1 MSCSDRSSC
10 AAAGRIAA
18 FQRLRVEDD
27 AAAVIAR
34 IVDDLT
40 RADMSM
46 DLAVFPECHLLGH
59 SYDPATIAAR
69 AIDVED
75 DRWRAILAPLAPVAT
90 TVILGS
96 FERRADGVT
105 NSAFVIERGRVVSRY
120 AKRNPNEPGVV
131 AGRASPVFER
141 DGVRYGINICNGANH
156 PDAARSLAD
165 QGARM
170 ICYLLD
176 NMPPPDT
183 TARWRS
189 RSVENLRARAVQTG
203 CWIVSADVTGSCGA
217 RLSHGCTMIVRP
229 DGTIAARVAEGV
241 EGVAIY
247 DVPRPGL
254 PFARD
259 R

>member
-1 MSCSDRSSC
+1 MSCSDRSPC

-141 DGVRYGINICNGANH
+141 DGGRYGINICNDANH

-247 DVPRPGL
+247 DVP
-254 PFARD
+254 
-259 R
+259 

>member
-27 AAAVIAR
+27 AAAVIAQ

-120 AKRNPNEPGVV
+120 AKRNPNEP
-131 AGRASPVFER
+131 AWSR
-141 DGVRYGINICNGANH
+141 GAQ
-156 PDAARSLAD
+156 ARSSN
-165 QGARM
+165 G
-170 ICYLLD
+170 
-176 NMPPPDT
+176 
-183 TARWRS
+183 TACGTASTSATAPTIPTQHEVWPT
-189 RSVENLRARAVQTG
+189 RARG
-203 CWIVSADVTGSCGA
+203 
-217 RLSHGCTMIVRP
+217 
-229 DGTIAARVAEGV
+229 
-241 EGVAIY
+241 
-247 DVPRPGL
+247 
-254 PFARD
+254 
-259 R
+259 

>member
-1 MSCSDRSSC
+1 M
-10 AAAGRIAA
+10 RIAA

-27 AAAVIAR
+27 AAAVVAR

-40 RADMSM
+40 RADMRM

-90 TVILGS
+90 TLILGS

-105 NSAFVIERGRVVSRY
+105 NSALVIERGRVLGRY
-120 AKRNPNEPGVV
+120 AKRHPNEPGVV
-131 AGRASPVFER
+131 AGRTSPVFER
-141 DGVRYGINICNGANH
+141 DGVRYGINICNDANH

-165 QGARM
+165 QGAAV
-170 ICYLLD
+170 ICYPLD
-176 NMPPPDT
+176 NMLPPDT
-183 TARWRS
+183 AARWRS

-203 CWIVSADVTGSCGA
+203 CWIVSADVTGSQGA
-217 RLSHGCTMIVRP
+217 LLSHGCTMIVRP
-229 DGTIAARVAEGV
+229 DGTIAARVPEGI
-241 EGVAIY
+241 EGVAIC
-247 DVPRPGL
+247 DVP
-254 PFARD
+254 
-259 R
+259 

>member
-1 MSCSDRSSC
+1 M
-10 AAAGRIAA
+10 RIAA

-27 AAAVIAR
+27 AAAVVAR
-34 IVDDLT
+34 VVDDLT
-40 RADMSM
+40 RADMRI

-75 DRWRAILAPLAPVAT
+75 DRWRAILAALAPVAT

-105 NSAFVIERGRVVSRY
+105 NSAFVIERGRVVGRS
-120 AKRNPNEPGVV
+120 AKRHPNEPGVV

-141 DGVRYGINICNGANH
+141 DGVRYGINICNDANH

-165 QGARM
+165 QGAAV
-170 ICYLLD
+170 ICYPLD
-176 NMPPPDT
+176 NMLPPDT
-183 TARWRS
+183 AARWRS

-203 CWIVSADVTGSCGA
+203 CWIVSADVTGSQGA
-217 RLSHGCTMIVRP
+217 LLSHGCTMIVRP
-229 DGTIAARVAEGV
+229 DGTIAARVPEGI
-241 EGVAIY
+241 EGVALC
-247 DVPRPGL
+247 DVS
-254 PFARD
+254 
-259 R
+259 

>member
-1 MSCSDRSSC
+1 M
-10 AAAGRIAA
+10 RIAA

-27 AAAVIAR
+27 AAAVVAR
-34 IVDDLT
+34 VVDDLT
-40 RADMSM
+40 RADMRM

-59 SYDPATIAAR
+59 SYDPTTIAAR

-75 DRWRAILAPLAPVAT
+75 DRWRAILAALAPVAT

-105 NSAFVIERGRVVSRY
+105 NSAFVIERGRVVGRY
-120 AKRNPNEPGVV
+120 AKRHPNEPGVV

-141 DGVRYGINICNGANH
+141 DGVRYGINICNDANH

-165 QGARM
+165 QGAAV
-170 ICYLLD
+170 ICYPLD
-176 NMPPPDT
+176 NMLSPDT
-183 TARWRS
+183 AARWRS

-247 DVPRPGL
+247 DVP
-254 PFARD
+254 
-259 R
+259 

>member
-1 MSCSDRSSC
+1 M
-10 AAAGRIAA
+10 RIAA

-27 AAAVIAR
+27 AAAVVAR

-40 RADMSM
+40 RADTRM

-105 NSAFVIERGRVVSRY
+105 NSAFVIERGRVVGRY
-120 AKRNPNEPGVV
+120 AKRHPNEPGVV

-141 DGVRYGINICNGANH
+141 DGVRYGINICNDANH

-165 QGARM
+165 QGARV
-170 ICYLLD
+170 ICYPLD
-176 NMPPPDT
+176 NMLSPDT
-183 TARWRS
+183 AARWRS

-203 CWIVSADVTGSCGA
+203 CWIVSADTTGSQGA
-217 RLSHGCTMIVRP
+217 LLSHGAP
-229 DGTIAARVAEGV
+229 
-241 EGVAIY
+241 
-247 DVPRPGL
+247 
-254 PFARD
+254 
-259 R
+259 

>member
-1 MSCSDRSSC
+1 
-10 AAAGRIAA
+10 
-18 FQRLRVEDD
+18 
-27 AAAVIAR
+27 
-34 IVDDLT
+34 
-40 RADMSM
+40 
-46 DLAVFPECHLLGH
+46 
-59 SYDPATIAAR
+59 
-69 AIDVED
+69 
-75 DRWRAILAPLAPVAT
+75 
-90 TVILGS
+90 
-96 FERRADGVT
+96 
-105 NSAFVIERGRVVSRY
+105 
-120 AKRNPNEPGVV
+120 
-131 AGRASPVFER
+131 
-141 DGVRYGINICNGANH
+141 
-156 PDAARSLAD
+156 
-165 QGARM
+165 M